1 MTAAVFARG
10 HLRDEY
16 GVDLDT
22 CTWVQGAMNESG
34 AHGNPTP
41 PPMRKVIRIENNQS
55 SKSLS
60 GLLESGD
67 IDATLG
73 AIVPECYGRARQI
86 QRLFPDYRQVEL
98 QYFKRTR
105 VFPIMHLVVI
115 KREIHEKYPA
125 LAQAIFTALNAS
137 KALALDRMKDTA
149 SLQYMMPWL
158 TQDVEEI
165 NEVFG
170 GDPWAYGVDA
180 NRPTLEAL
188 TRYLFEQGMTEKK
201 MAVDDLFLPV
211 R

>member
-1 MTAAVFARG
+1 
-10 HLRDEY
+10 
-16 GVDLDT
+16 
-22 CTWVQGAMNESG
+22 
-34 AHGNPTP
+34 
-41 PPMRKVIRIENNQS
+41 
-55 SKSLS
+55 LS